1 MRYSLLTAC
10 LFAWL
15 LGAAAPAY
23 AQPAK
28 VVIDSVRV
36 GFITGTSS
44 GAFKTSQWA
53 PVYVSITAGPERID
67 RSTGVIVVEAS
78 DTDDVQNQYTI
89 DLPPLAAGEAG
100 LVITYVRPGNT
111 GSDINVTIKERPPGI
126 KVFASTKQ
134 LNQTFDGMAPVNVL
148 YVTAGARPRSLKSAF
163 TIKKQPNKPEEE
175 QEDVGETGLYHFGYI
190 DNVGQLPT
198 RWFGYGAVDVL
209 VLMTGTQSFIEELI
223 DDKNDIVRR
232 QRDALVEWIRRGGR
246 LVISTGRNQQFV
258 AQLLAKL
265 QIIDCAITGVATRDS
280 LPGVS
285 LWAGAKEP
293 FVNKPR
299 AGQES
304 KLEFAKLEPDK
315 GVEGIAWPTLP
326 PQKGDRPV
334 IVQAPCGLGRVVLI
348 GFDLDQAPFTS
359 WNGQE
364 AFWKKLDHLVG
375 PKGTP
380 NAQEMNRQMPS
391 FGWSG

>member
-78 DTDDVQNQYTI
+78 DTDDVQNQYTV

-126 KVFASTKQ
+126 RVFASTKQ
-134 LNQTFDGMAPVNVL
+134 LNQMFDGMAPVNVL

-163 TIKKQPNKPEEE
+163 TIKKQPHRPEPAIRRATAREAANHRLRDHRRGYTR
-175 QEDVGETGLYHFGYI
+175 QPAGRLAVG
-190 DNVGQLPT
+190 
-198 RWFGYGAVDVL
+198 
-209 VLMTGTQSFIEELI
+209 
-223 DDKNDIVRR
+223 RR
-232 QRDALVEWIRRGGR
+232 QR
-246 LVISTGRNQQFV
+246 
-258 AQLLAKL
+258 
-265 QIIDCAITGVATRDS
+265 AICKQA
-280 LPGVS
+280 
-285 LWAGAKEP
+285 AC
-293 FVNKPR
+293 R
-299 AGQES
+299 AGKQV
-304 KLEFAKLEPDK
+304 
-315 GVEGIAWPTLP
+315 GVC
-326 PQKGDRPV
+326 
-334 IVQAPCGLGRVVLI
+334 QA
-348 GFDLDQAPFTS
+348 
-359 WNGQE
+359 
-364 AFWKKLDHLVG
+364 
-375 PKGTP
+375 
-380 NAQEMNRQMPS
+380 
-391 FGWSG
+391 